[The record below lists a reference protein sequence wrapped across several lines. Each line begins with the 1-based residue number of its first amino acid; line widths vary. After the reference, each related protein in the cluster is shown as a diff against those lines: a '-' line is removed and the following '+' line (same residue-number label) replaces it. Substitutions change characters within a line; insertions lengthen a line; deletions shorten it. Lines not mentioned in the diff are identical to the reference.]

1 MNQST
6 SLTENIKMPS
16 FELLLTQTNSCSLIF
31 FDVCLISAAHFPEA
45 LCLTPTNFGNS
56 QAYNTASA
64 IY

>member
-1 MNQST
+1 
-6 SLTENIKMPS
+6 MPS

-45 LCLTPTNFGNS
+45 LCLTPTDFGNS